1 MIHLSVVSPVYGCK
15 SCLHE
20 LHDKLIQTLHTITPD
35 FEIIFVND
43 NSPDNAWDTILELA
57 EQDARVKGISL
68 SRNFGQH
75 YAIHAGLE
83 HAKGEWVVVMDCD
96 LQDQPEEIIKLY
108 AKARTGFD
116 IVLAQRL
123 QRKDTFFKKAFSK
136 VFYSVLGYLTET
148 KQDSS
153 VANFGIYNRKVILAI
168 LSMKDKIRYFPAM
181 VRWVG
186 FKLTAVEV
194 NHQARLIGETSYNIG
209 KLLRM
214 ALDIILAFSD
224 KPLRLTVKFGFIIS
238 SLSFVA
244 AIVQFV
250 RYLYGDI
257 SVAGFA
263 SIIISVWFLGGMMI
277 LILGIIGLYIGKTFD
292 RVKDR
297 PVYIVQQ
304 TIGITNE

>member
-20 LHDKLIQTLHTITPD
+20 LYQKLVQALQAITPH

-43 NSPDNAWDTILELA
+43 NSPDNAWGTIVELA
-57 EQDARVKGISL
+57 EQDKRVKGINL

-83 HAKGEWVVVMDCD
+83 HATGEWVVVMDCD
-96 LQDQPEEIIKLY
+96 LQDQPEEIFKLY
-108 AKARTGFD
+108 EKAKSGFD

-123 QRKDTFFKKAFSK
+123 VRKDTFFKRMFSK

-153 VANFGIYNRKVILAI
+153 VANFGIYHKKVIAAI

-194 NHQARLIGETSYNIG
+194 NHQARLVGETSYNIG

-224 KPLRLTVKFGFIIS
+224 KPLRLTVKFGFLIS
-238 SLSFVA
+238 SLAFFA
-244 AIVQFV
+244 AIIQFV
-250 RYLYGDI
+250 RYLHGDI

-263 SIIISVWFLGGMMI
+263 SIIISVWFLGGIMI

-297 PVYIVQQ
+297 PVYIIQQ
-304 TIGITNE
+304 TIGLTHE

>member
-20 LHDKLIQTLHTITPD
+20 LHDKLIQTLQTITSD

-43 NSPDNAWDTILELA
+43 NSPDNAWDTIVELA
-57 EQDARVKGISL
+57 AGDKRVKGINL

-108 AKARTGFD
+108 FKAKTGFD

-123 QRKDTFFKKAFSK
+123 QRKDTFFKKTFSK

-153 VANFGIYNRKVILAI
+153 VANFGIYNRKVIQAI

-186 FKLTAVEV
+186 FRLTAVEV

-238 SLSFVA
+238 SLSFIA

-263 SIIISVWFLGGMMI
+263 SIIISVWFFGGMMI

>member
-20 LHDKLIQTLHTITPD
+20 LHDKLIQTLQTITPD

-57 EQDARVKGISL
+57 EKDKRVKGISL

-108 AKARTGFD
+108 SKAQTGFD

-123 QRKDTFFKKAFSK
+123 QRKDTFFKKTFSK

-153 VANFGIYNRKVILAI
+153 VANFGIYNRKVIQAI

-194 NHQARLIGETSYNIG
+194 NHQARLVGETSYNIG
-209 KLLRM
+209 KLVRM
-214 ALDIILAFSD
+214 AIDIILAFSD
-224 KPLRLTVKFGFIIS
+224 KPLRLTVKFGFMIS
-238 SLSFVA
+238 SLSFIA
-244 AIVQFV
+244 AIVQFI

-263 SIIISVWFLGGMMI
+263 SIIISVWFFGGMMI

>member
-20 LHDKLIQTLHTITPD
+20 LYEKLIQSLQKITPD

-43 NSPDNAWDTILELA
+43 NSPDNAWGKIVELA
-57 EQDARVKGISL
+57 VQDKRVKGINL

-83 HAKGEWVVVMDCD
+83 HTKGEWVVVMDCD
-96 LQDQPEEIIKLY
+96 LQDQPEEIFKLY
-108 AKARTGFD
+108 EKAKSGFD

-123 QRKDTFFKKAFSK
+123 ERKDTFFKRMFSK

-153 VANFGIYNRKVILAI
+153 VANFGIYHNKVIQSI

-186 FKLTAVEV
+186 FRLTSVEV

-224 KPLRLTVKFGFIIS
+224 KPLRLTVKFGFLIS
-238 SLSFVA
+238 SLAFFS
-244 AIVQFV
+244 AIIQFI
-250 RYLYGDI
+250 RYVNGDI
-257 SVAGFA
+257 SVAGFT
-263 SIIISVWFLGGMMI
+263 SIIISVWFLGGIMI

-297 PVYIVQQ
+297 PIYIIQQ

>member
-20 LHDKLIQTLHTITPD
+20 LYQKLVQALQAITPH

-43 NSPDNAWDTILELA
+43 NSPDNAWGTIVELA
-57 EQDARVKGISL
+57 EQDKRVKGINL

-83 HAKGEWVVVMDCD
+83 HATGEWVVVMDCD
-96 LQDQPEEIIKLY
+96 LQDQPEEIFKLY
-108 AKARTGFD
+108 EKAKSGFD

-123 QRKDTFFKKAFSK
+123 VRKDTFFKRMFSK

-153 VANFGIYNRKVILAI
+153 VANFGIYHKKVIAAI

-194 NHQARLIGETSYNIG
+194 NHQARLVGETSYNIG

-224 KPLRLTVKFGFIIS
+224 KPLRLTVKFGFLIS
-238 SLSFVA
+238 SLAFFT
-244 AIVQFV
+244 AIIQFV
-250 RYLYGDI
+250 RYLHGDI

-263 SIIISVWFLGGMMI
+263 SIIISVWFLGGIMI

-297 PVYIVQQ
+297 PVYIIQQ
-304 TIGITNE
+304 TIGLTHE